1 MDLTPFLAEKR
12 EALSALF
19 RRYAVERVYAFGSSV
34 SSRFDDEHS
43 DVDLIV
49 HLGDL
54 PPLERGRQLLALW
67 EDLETLLDRKVDLL
81 TDKPIRNP
89 YLRRSIE
96 ATKLLIYDRTGQKVP
111 V

>member
-1 MDLTPFLAEKR
+1 MTLTPFLAEKR
-12 EALSALF
+12 EALFGLF
-19 RRYAVERVYAFGSSV
+19 RRYPVERVYAFGSSV
-34 SSRFDDEHS
+34 SSAFDAERS

-67 EDLETLLDRKVDLL
+67 EDLERLLERPVDLL
-81 TDKPIRNP
+81 TDRPIKNP

-96 ATKLLIYDRTGQKVP
+96 ASKLLIYDRKGQEVP